1 MNNQFV
7 GLTMPVFNAFGW
19 ISEEN
24 ALKYAL
30 EQMELF
36 VNGLHLATSRE
47 AQNLFPH
54 RGLDRVVQGVYL
66 GRSLE
71 LESDLYITYH
81 AKPTALRMAIQI
93 TDRTA
98 LARAIT
104 AIQANHSI
112 WMETLDSLQGDWE
125 LRLQQMEYNPETKE
139 ATHYKDLFKGPVT
152 NLTPLESAEYFER
165 MSYLNGEDK
174 WISPLT
180 LSKRTP
186 SEFIAAMGTQ
196 VTKELAKEMDDLLP
210 ILHLFAGGVQAKGGS
225 KKSVTT
231 KTTKSRLKDKIT
243 SASDIVE
250 KRVEDFSYNTQ
261 LKPLHI
267 KRGFIN
273 MTPTHWPFFALNSR
287 TETREVILRFDGHV
301 DKKSAVWRM
310 VPNDVARL
318 VLSDKAHVWLEDNF
332 SAEDEIQ
339 IHATKRDHDIE
350 IELSLVHSD

>member
-36 VNGLHLATSRE
+36 VNSLHLTLSRD

-54 RGLDRVVQGVYL
+54 RGLDRVTQGVYL
-66 GRSLE
+66 GRSIE
-71 LESDLYITYH
+71 LESDVYITYH
-81 AKPTALRMAIQI
+81 AKSTSLRMAIQI

-104 AIQANHSI
+104 AIKGNHSI
-112 WMETLDSLQGDWE
+112 WMETLDKLQGDWE
-125 LRLQQMEYNPETKE
+125 LRLQQMEYNPETGE
-139 ATHYKDLFKGPVT
+139 STHYKDVFKGLVS
-152 NLTPLESAEYFER
+152 NLTPLESAEYIER
-165 MSYLNGEDK
+165 INYLNSEEK
-174 WISPLT
+174 WISPIT
-180 LSKRTP
+180 LSKKIP
-186 SEFIAAMGTQ
+186 SEFIAAMGGQ
-196 VTKELAKEMDDLLP
+196 VTRELAKEIDDMLP
-210 ILHLFAGGVQAKGGS
+210 ILHLFAGGVQPKGSG
-225 KKSVTT
+225 KKVVTT
-231 KTTKSRLKDKIT
+231 KTTKSKTKDKIT
-243 SASDIVE
+243 TATDLVD

-273 MTPTHWPFFALNSR
+273 MTSTHWPFFAVNSR
-287 TETREVILRFDGHV
+287 TETRDVILRFDGHV

-332 SAEDEIQ
+332 SEEDEIQ
-339 IHATKRDHDIE
+339 IHATKRDRDIE
-350 IELSLVHSD
+350 IELSLVHSE